1 MFGIFPAAP
10 DLGPDGRCSSPRLLR
25 EQFMKFAEALN
36 GLGRS
41 CRQWEILNAMEVLMH
56 KSEEN
61 HGKYGMLKKQ
71 NYKWS
76 FFAGK
81 IIKLNRVSVRVS
93 DR

>member
-61 HGKYGMLKKQ
+61 HGKYGMFKKKTI
-71 NYKWS
+71 NGVFS
-76 FFAGK
+76 LGK
-81 IIKLNRVSVRVS
+81 SSN
-93 DR
+93 